1 MCRRKRALHNAMEAL
16 EEEVEKGN
24 VNSGAHVALSKKL
37 KAAYEA
43 TPSGRK
49 MYVEKFLLTMLSE
62 DASASMSI
70 PYEYREFVISAPFL
84 RKLMA
89 RTRLYLQKKEIPNKW
104 WRDLLAGL
112 LPDWMFEGDNW
123 REDVFVITATL
134 LQVKWHTLERLEA
147 HLDRVAP
154 APSKAFPYLHEIE
167 EDEDECLPFLLVLEP
182 RFLRWLLKEGH
193 GYSPEEQ
200 MKLRKRAFE
209 TVDHS
214 LKTEAFHDDGFLRAM
229 GLKNAHGALMLSMTL
244 ALGKD
249 FAEALAQTQAWERN
263 DQPRTH
269 EVDK

>member
-49 MYVEKFLLTMLSE
+49 MHIEKFLLHMLSE
-62 DASASMSI
+62 DASAIMSV
-70 PYEYREFVISAPFL
+70 PYEYREIVINAGFL
-84 RKLMA
+84 RMLMA
-89 RTRLYLQKKEIPNKW
+89 RTRSYLKKKEIPKQW
-104 WRDLLAGL
+104 WRALLAGL

-134 LQVKWHTLERLEA
+134 LQVKWHTLEIFEA
-147 HLDRVAP
+147 HLNRVAP
-154 APSKAFPYLHEIE
+154 APSKAFPYLHELE
-167 EDEDECLPFLLVLEP
+167 EDENECLPALLIFEP

-209 TVDHS
+209 TAEQ
-214 LKTEAFHDDGFLRAM
+214 LTEVFQDDGFLRAM
-229 GLKNAHGALMLSMTL
+229 GLKNAHGALMLSTTL

-249 FAEALAQTQAWERN
+249 FPEALAQTQAWERN
-263 DQPRTH
+263 A
-269 EVDK
+269 

>member
-43 TPSGRK
+43 TPSGKK
-49 MYVEKFLLTMLSE
+49 MHVEKFLLVMLSE
-62 DASASMSI
+62 DASTSTSI
-70 PYEYREFVISAPFL
+70 PYEYREFVLNPAFL
-84 RKLMA
+84 RRLMA
-89 RTRLYLQKKEIPNKW
+89 RTRSHFNKKEIPNKW

-147 HLDRVAP
+147 HLDKVAP

-167 EDEDECLPFLLVLEP
+167 DDEDECLPALLIFEP

-193 GYSPEEQ
+193 GYSPEEE

-209 TVDHS
+209 TAEQVP
-214 LKTEAFHDDGFLRAM
+214 EAFQDDGFLRAM
-229 GLKNAHGALMLSMTL
+229 GLVNVQGALMLSTTL

-249 FAEALAQTQAWERN
+249 FPEALAQTQAWERKAY
-263 DQPRTH
+263 PRPH